1 MPADIPRGSNLR
13 RVKVNVSITRL
24 MWGSALFILLTAIGL
39 ASWVTH
45 EIRALQAG
53 EGRAAQLSEAREG
66 TQELRYHL
74 AQVQQFYTDASLT
87 QENEPAAEAAQHYR
101 EAKTLVDKLRGLLPA
116 YGSQLAALNEPV
128 DRLDQTGQRMF
139 QAYSQQGKQAGD
151 EVMEAFDAQS
161 ATVIARFNELQQPLG
176 EEFTRVRSD
185 NELRLDE
192 LHWVTLAALTV
203 IFILVF
209 GALLLINRRVL
220 PPIRRLHHSLQDL
233 ASGSG
238 DLTRMINREA
248 EDEIG
253 AVVDAFNQFSRN
265 LREQIASVGEVAGT
279 LEHSSGQLVSDAQA
293 SERSAGVLRE
303 EIDQVVTAVHQMTVT
318 VQGVAEHARGSSE
331 QTAEADREV
340 RSALKVIDGT
350 ISDIRQLASEV
361 GSAAQVIS
369 QLETHSQEI
378 GGVLEVIRTIAE
390 QTNLLALNAAIE
402 AARAGEQGRGFA
414 VVADEVRTLASRTQ
428 ASTAEIDSMIQRLQG
443 TSRQAVDA
451 MQASQKHAD
460 NGVAQAE
467 AAGKALGSIGGL
479 VETVSRSSLQIA
491 EAARE
496 QSQVSDEINQRVA
509 NLGVEAG
516 RSVAL
521 AENTLQRGRHA
532 GENSQRL
539 RGIVGR
545 FRY

>member
-1 MPADIPRGSNLR
+1 M
-13 RVKVNVSITRL
+13 NVSITRL
-24 MWGSALFILLTAIGL
+24 MWGSALFILVTMLGL
-39 ASWVTH
+39 ATWISL
-45 EIRALQAG
+45 EIDQVELG
-53 EGRAAQLSEAREG
+53 EGRAAQLSEAREA

-101 EAKTLVDKLRGLLPA
+101 EAKALVEDLRALLPA
-116 YGSQLAALNEPV
+116 YADQLVALNEPV
-128 DRLDQTGQRMF
+128 DRLDETGRRMF

-151 EVMEAFDAQS
+151 VVMEAFDAQS
-161 ATVIARFNELQQPLG
+161 AAVIARFNELQQPLSK
-176 EEFTRVRSD
+176 EFAEVRTRNAS
-185 NELRLDE
+185 LLDE
-192 LHWVTLAALTV
+192 LHLVTLVALV
-203 IFILVF
+203 AIGLVVF
-209 GALLLINRRVL
+209 AALLLINRRVL
-220 PPIRRLHHSLQDL
+220 PPIRRLNHSMQDL

-238 DLTRMINREA
+238 DLTREINREA
-248 EDEIG
+248 QDEIG
-253 AVVDAFNQFSRN
+253 AVVDAFNLFSRN
-265 LREQIASVGEVAGT
+265 LRQQIASVGEVAGT
-279 LEHSSGQLVSDAQA
+279 LEHSSGQLISDAQA

-303 EIDQVVTAVHQMTVT
+303 EIDQVVTAVHQMSVT

-340 RSALKVIDGT
+340 RSALKVIDST
-350 ISDIRQLASEV
+350 INDIRQLAGEV
-361 GSAAQVIS
+361 GSAARVIS
-369 QLETHSQEI
+369 ELETHTQEI

-443 TSRQAVDA
+443 ASRQAVDV
-451 MQASQKHAD
+451 MHASQQHAEK
-460 NGVAQAE
+460 GVAQAE
-467 AAGKALGSIGGL
+467 TAGKTLGSIGGL
-479 VETVSRSSLQIA
+479 VEAVSRSSQQIA

-509 NLGVEAG
+509 NLGEEAA
-516 RSVAL
+516 RSVSL

-539 RGIVGR
+539 HGIVGR

>member
-1 MPADIPRGSNLR
+1 MNIT
-13 RVKVNVSITRL
+13 ITRL
-24 MWGSALFILLTAIGL
+24 MWGSALFILLTALGL
-39 ASWVTH
+39 AVWMS
-45 EIRALQAG
+45 RAIDALEVG
-53 EGRAAQLSEAREG
+53 EAYVAQLTEARES
-66 TQELRYHL
+66 TQELRYNL

-87 QENEPAAEAAQHYR
+87 QEDEPAGEAAEHYR
-101 EAKTLVDKLRGLLPA
+101 KAKALLEKLRTLLPDYA
-116 YGSQLAALNEPV
+116 SQLSALIEPI
-128 DRLDQTGQRMF
+128 DQLDDTGKRMY
-139 QAYSQQGKQAGD
+139 QAYSKQGKEAGD
-151 EVMEAFDAQS
+151 QVMEAFDAQS

-176 EEFTRVRSD
+176 EEFDRVHQSNTD
-185 NELRLDE
+185 YLDE
-192 LHWVTLAALTV
+192 MHSVTLGALMLIVAVIFAALM
-203 IFILVF
+203 
-209 GALLLINRRVL
+209 LINRRVL
-220 PPIRRLHHSLQDL
+220 PPIRRLSYTLEGL

-238 DLTRMINREA
+238 DLTRVIQREND
-248 EDEIG
+248 DEIG

-265 LREQIASVGEVAGT
+265 LREQIATVGEVAGT
-279 LEHSSGQLVSDAQA
+279 LEHSSGQLISDAQA
-293 SERSAGVLRE
+293 SERSAEVLRS
-303 EIDQVVTAVHQMTVT
+303 EIDQVVTAVHQMSVT

-340 RSALKVIDGT
+340 RAALKVIDST
-350 ISDIRQLASEV
+350 ISDIRQLAGEV
-361 GSAAQVIS
+361 GSAARVIGE
-369 QLETHSQEI
+369 LETHAQEI

-428 ASTAEIDSMIQRLQG
+428 ASTEEINSMIQRLQ
-443 TSRQAVDA
+443 TASREAVEV
-451 MQASQKHAD
+451 MHSSQKHAE
-460 NGVAQAE
+460 NGVTQAE
-467 AAGKALGSIGGL
+467 TAGKALGSIGGL

-509 NLGVEAG
+509 NLGEEAA
-516 RSVAL
+516 RSVGL

-539 RGIVGR
+539 HGIVGR